1 MKQENTDRSATQGDA
16 CQSKNRQA
24 AEAQQLREKSA
35 FINQVTS
42 FAEYMQKE
50 FINDSDGDMGLIIC
64 AADRTCDKASD
75 ERTGACHIVLGGGYI
90 NTISLASMMQ
100 QEQMQD
106 LFHKARILSSTD
118 GSNGYMADELRRLR
132 RRLNRDYAFL
142 VLPIGYSLLLTVL
155 TVFSS
160 AFHLTTTIASVFL
173 MAFLTMLIFSDIKDL
188 RRKAR
193 RLADSIDGDRRER
206 RHMFGAAMMG
216 MLAQMAHRDRDDD
229 DDDDE

>member
-1 MKQENTDRSATQGDA
+1 MKQENTD
-16 CQSKNRQA
+16 NRQA

-50 FINDSDGDMGLIIC
+50 FINDSNDEMGLIIC
-64 AADRTCDKASD
+64 AADHTDDDRV
-75 ERTGACHIVLGGGYI
+75 GACHIVLGGRAV
-90 NTISLASMMQ
+90 NVASLASMMQ

-106 LFHKARILSSTD
+106 LFRKARIVSSTD

-132 RRLNRDYAFL
+132 RRLRWMYGAAAFCGL
-142 VLPIGYSLLLTVL
+142 WTLAVIALQFIFGGSWMITICSVL
-155 TVFSS
+155 
-160 AFHLTTTIASVFL
+160 L
-173 MAFLTMLIFSDIKDL
+173 MLAADVNLAGQALDL
-188 RRKAR
+188 RRKTR

-206 RHMFGAAMMG
+206 RHMLGAAMMG

-229 DDDDE
+229 DDE